1 MQEFLDF
8 IETTGFANIGWQEI
22 VMIVLGLTFIY
33 LAIRKEWEP
42 YELLPIGLGVI
53 AANLPLTGLINSP
66 VGSSG
71 FQEAGIFGVFFHYG
85 LSFWNILPPIIFLGI
100 GALTDFGP
108 VIANPKT
115 LLLGAA
121 AQIGIFV
128 AFWGALLAG
137 LLGMDFGIAEAAAIG
152 IIGGADGPTT
162 IFLSAK
168 LAPELLGITAV
179 IAYSYMASVA
189 FIQPPLMKLLTT
201 EKERQIEMAPPR
213 DVSKLEKLVFPNV
226 ALIFIVLIVPKSAP
240 LIVMFMIGNLFR
252 ESGVVPRLTQAASNE
267 ILNIATIFLMI
278 TVGTQL
284 TAERVFDFQTIVIL
298 GLGLI
303 AFSCGTVGGLLFA
316 KIMNV
321 FLKEKINPLIGSAG
335 VSAVPMAARISHH
348 VGQESNPKTFLLP
361 HAMGP
366 NVAGVIGSA
375 VIAGVFISIVS
386 NPSSISLTTSSFPSL
401 TSIFEAKVA

>member
-1 MQEFLDF
+1 MQELLDF
-8 IETTGFANIGWQEI
+8 IQTTGFANIDWQDLI
-22 VMIVLGLTFIY
+22 MIAIGLGFIY
-33 LAIRKEWEP
+33 LAIRKELEP
-42 YELLPIGLGVI
+42 YELLPIGLGII
-53 AANLPLTGLINSP
+53 AANLPLTGLITSP
-66 VGSSG
+66 LETSG

-100 GALTDFGP
+100 GSLTDFGP

-128 AFWGALLAG
+128 AFWGALFTG
-137 LLGMDFGIAEAAAIG
+137 VFGVLGMDFGISEAAAIG

-168 LAPELLGITAV
+168 LAPDLLGITAV
-179 IAYSYMASVA
+179 IAYSYMAAVA

-201 EKERQIEMAPPR
+201 ENERQIEMKPPR
-213 DVSKLEKLVFPNV
+213 EVSKLEKLVFPNV
-226 ALIFIVLIVPKSAP
+226 ALIVIILIVPKSAP
-240 LIVMFMIGNLFR
+240 LIAMFMIGNLFK

-284 TAERVFDFQTIVIL
+284 TAERVFDLQTIVIL
-298 GLGLI
+298 VLGLI
-303 AFSCGTVGGLLFA
+303 AFSCGTIGGLLFA
-316 KIMNV
+316 KFMNL
-321 FLKEKINPLIGSAG
+321 FLKDKINPLIGSAG

-348 VGQESNPKTFLLP
+348 IGQKLSPKVFLLP

-375 VIAGVFISIVS
+375 VIAGVFISLV
-386 NPSSISLTTSSFPSL
+386 
-401 TSIFEAKVA
+401 

>member
-240 LIVMFMIGNLFR
+240 LIVMFMIGNLI
-252 ESGVVPRLTQAASNE
+252 E
-267 ILNIATIFLMI
+267 I
-278 TVGTQL
+278 
-284 TAERVFDFQTIVIL
+284 
-298 GLGLI
+298 
-303 AFSCGTVGGLLFA
+303 S
-316 KIMNV
+316 
-321 FLKEKINPLIGSAG
+321 
-335 VSAVPMAARISHH
+335 
-348 VGQESNPKTFLLP
+348 
-361 HAMGP
+361 
-366 NVAGVIGSA
+366 
-375 VIAGVFISIVS
+375 
-386 NPSSISLTTSSFPSL
+386 
-401 TSIFEAKVA
+401 